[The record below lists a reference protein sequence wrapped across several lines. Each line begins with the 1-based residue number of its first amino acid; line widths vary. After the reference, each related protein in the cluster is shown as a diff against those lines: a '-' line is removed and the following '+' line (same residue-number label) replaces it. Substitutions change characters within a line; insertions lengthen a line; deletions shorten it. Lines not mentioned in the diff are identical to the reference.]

1 MLSRG
6 KDSFIGKGKGFN
18 TATLLKKTRHI
29 IGEKIIRFL
38 KEAISI
44 EIFRK
49 TQLQCKSQING
60 KNITAYYLAW
70 LNCSKLSTNPFFKQ
84 INVVSSVCVVWK
96 SKKTCQCYFSCLLPS
111 MVSACCIR
119 FSSSIKWFC
128 KLFITINL
136 ALVDSAFGDRISWY
150 NARHDPCNKYWGY
163 LIPMKPKKRGKF
175 INQSKQFPSQQL
187 YVQS

>member
-1 MLSRG
+1 MTLLFGSKILRNILSNIFLQLLSRV

-18 TATLLKKTRHI
+18 TANSIT
-29 IGEKIIRFL
+29 GEKIIRFL

-60 KNITAYYLAW
+60 KNATAYYLAW

-96 SKKTCQCYFSCLLPS
+96 SKKTCQMGFYVISLDSYLLWFQPVAFDFHLPLNDFVNFS
-111 MVSACCIR
+111 
-119 FSSSIKWFC
+119 
-128 KLFITINL
+128 
-136 ALVDSAFGDRISWY
+136 
-150 NARHDPCNKYWGY
+150 
-163 LIPMKPKKRGKF
+163 
-175 INQSKQFPSQQL
+175 
-187 YVQS
+187 

>member
-96 SKKTCQCYFSCLLPS
+96 SKKTCQMGFYVISLVSYLLWFQPVAFDFHLPLNDFVNFS
-111 MVSACCIR
+111 
-119 FSSSIKWFC
+119 
-128 KLFITINL
+128 
-136 ALVDSAFGDRISWY
+136 
-150 NARHDPCNKYWGY
+150 
-163 LIPMKPKKRGKF
+163 
-175 INQSKQFPSQQL
+175 
-187 YVQS
+187 